1 MYVYNTKSFVW
12 KQLPPQPKEEI
23 PENGDQS
30 LFKYTPIMGS
40 LLPNRGPFSSEQLWR
55 KKVPSSRNV

>member
-1 MYVYNTKSFVW
+1 MYVYNIKSFVW

-40 LLPNRGPFSSEQLWR
+40 LLPNRGPFSCEQL
-55 KKVPSSRNV
+55 